1 MKYSVS
7 DHQESVKQLFMNLYN
22 KKKRLLELITEEYNS
37 KNFNVDIGLLEE
49 FQELRKTIE
58 IQYSKIQ
65 KLKTDI

>member
-1 MKYSVS
+1 
-7 DHQESVKQLFMNLYN
+7 MNLYN